1 VLVSVPVTE
10 GPYGSRET
18 TISGDQQLVVVT
30 VFVRLQLQIH
40 VISNKQLSV
49 TFVRSFIMLDW

>member
-10 GPYGSRET
+10 DPYGSRET
-18 TISGDQQLVVVT
+18 TIPGDQQLVVVT

-49 TFVRSFIMLDW
+49 TFVRSFITLDW